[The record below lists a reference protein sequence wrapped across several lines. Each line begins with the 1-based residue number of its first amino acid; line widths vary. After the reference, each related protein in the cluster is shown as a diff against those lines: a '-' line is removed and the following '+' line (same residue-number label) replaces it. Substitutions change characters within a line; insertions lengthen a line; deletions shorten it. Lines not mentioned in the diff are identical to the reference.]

1 METGNTHIIIKLTL
15 GSVHV
20 VLAVPPRREG
30 GGQVFM
36 LDWIEIR

>member
-1 METGNTHIIIKLTL
+1 MKSGNIHIIIKLTL

-30 GGQVFM
+30 GGQEGHCIHVG
-36 LDWIEIR
+36 LD